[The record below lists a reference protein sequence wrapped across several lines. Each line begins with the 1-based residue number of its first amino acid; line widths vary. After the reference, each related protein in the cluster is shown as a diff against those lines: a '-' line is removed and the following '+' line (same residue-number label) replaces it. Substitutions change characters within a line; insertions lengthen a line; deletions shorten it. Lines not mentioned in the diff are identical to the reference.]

1 MNSYFYIFKSYYQD
15 SFKSKKSNLLGYK
28 IILFGKENLVLKNKE
43 TLLNSLLKNLK
54 CTRNEKERQQSNKMF
69 IWFLCSF
76 PSTQLYICTIN
87 NKKYFFTYICVL
99 PFISRTRECWK
110 FSLGRHHLLCGAVD
124 RWPALRDFSGIRRW
138 WLGGFRGTAAIL
150 CSFGSRPRHDR
161 VKHWSSHLEKLIFC
175 NHRYTNSIE
184 I

>member
-87 NKKYFFTYICVL
+87 NKKYFLHIYVFYLSSVGHENVENLAWGGT
-99 PFISRTRECWK
+99 ISSAGQLTV
-110 FSLGRHHLLCGAVD
+110 GRPCEILAESVVDGLADSGGRRPSSAALAAGRATTASNIGHH
-124 RWPALRDFSGIRRW
+124 I
-138 WLGGFRGTAAIL
+138 
-150 CSFGSRPRHDR
+150 
-161 VKHWSSHLEKLIFC
+161 
-175 NHRYTNSIE
+175 
-184 I
+184 